1 MATKQPDWK
10 TDVRKARHK
19 QTQEDFTPPEV
30 IDIMLQ
36 GQEELFKDF
45 SKSFLDPCI
54 GIGFIYIEVL
64 KKRFEYCKNTDDI
77 LNAISTMYGTEL
89 MPDNVEECKK
99 NIIFEIMKFTSEHN
113 MDINESKV
121 LKVLNHN
128 IVCTDTFKWD
138 YENWKPINEQKCDAL
153 F

>member
-1 MATKQPDWK
+1 MRKEWLTKERAQR
-10 TDVRKARHK
+10 RKS
-19 QTQEDFTPPEV
+19 TGEDFTPPEV

-64 KKRFEYCKNTDDI
+64 KKRFEHCKNTDDI

-121 LKVLNHN
+121 LKILNHN

-138 YENWKPINEQKCDAL
+138 YENWKPIREQRCDAL

>member
-1 MATKQPDWK
+1 MRKEWLTKERAQR
-10 TDVRKARHK
+10 RKS
-19 QTQEDFTPPEV
+19 TGEDFTPPEV

-77 LNAISTMYGTEL
+77 LNAISTMY
-89 MPDNVEECKK
+89 
-99 NIIFEIMKFTSEHN
+99 
-113 MDINESKV
+113 
-121 LKVLNHN
+121 
-128 IVCTDTFKWD
+128 
-138 YENWKPINEQKCDAL
+138 DAR
-153 F
+153 